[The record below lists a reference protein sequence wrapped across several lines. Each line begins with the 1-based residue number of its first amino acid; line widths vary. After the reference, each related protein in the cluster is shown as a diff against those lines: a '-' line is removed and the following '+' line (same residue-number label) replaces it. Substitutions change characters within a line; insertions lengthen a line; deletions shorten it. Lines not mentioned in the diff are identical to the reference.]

1 MYCIEYTSLL
11 HSVQHVELWIFCEGF
26 AQLSLFKLWNKVVK
40 PYLLTGLRAFAQN
53 SSKKIATVF

>member
-40 PYLLTGLRAFAQN
+40 PYLLTG
-53 SSKKIATVF
+53 